1 MYLEE
6 YGNTGIPGEWM
17 FIFTDN
23 RIERCKSGV
32 KGDTCDEGYIN
43 CFKFTPASSS

>member
-17 FIFTDN
+17 FLLGDN
-23 RIERCKSGV
+23 RVERCKAGI
-32 KGDTCDEGYIN
+32 KGDTCDEGN
-43 CFKFTPASSS
+43 SS